1 MRRTLL
7 DMLIISS
14 FGVELIRVSL
24 VANRVSKPHWVTKYL
39 VFGKEACEQA
49 FEPEASRFLGADRR
63 NETDEQYRAEMS
75 KTDEQRKTAATSVE
89 EEDKEKKGHRG

>member
-1 MRRTLL
+1 M
-7 DMLIISS
+7 
-14 FGVELIRVSL
+14 
-24 VANRVSKPHWVTKYL
+24 SKPLSLKL
-39 VFGKEACEQA
+39 VDFWG
-49 FEPEASRFLGADRR
+49 LTRR